1 MLAQRV
7 ADRQKRLLALIEKA
21 MGKAA
26 YVGDEPEEGEDVDG
40 DEDAIEAELT
50 LSSIHSST

>member
-1 MLAQRV
+1 M
-7 ADRQKRLLALIEKA
+7 ADRHTRLLVLIEKA